1 MEWALLIPM
10 LALSIPI
17 VAILGGYWV
26 KLAEIKARGGNA
38 LSEEVRNELRE
49 MKSQLAELRET
60 TTRFDLSFD
69 AAITRLED
77 RVDQIERRQS
87 VAARAGDEAPM
98 SVRPGRGAL

>member
-1 MEWALLIPM
+1 MDIAAI

-26 KLAEIKARGGNA
+26 KIVEIRSRQGNV

-49 MKSQLAELRET
+49 MKSQLAQLRET
-60 TTRFDLSFD
+60 TTKFDLSFD

-77 RVDQIERRQS
+77 RVDQIERRQG
-87 VAARAGDEAPM
+87 VAARAGDEAQIPL
-98 SVRPGRGAL
+98 RPGRGAL